1 MRFSSIILASVLAV
15 VTGAVAV
22 VDPDSQPNTCTSDA
36 DCNDGKLRGGQG
48 KCITQAAGSSG
59 LTKFCAYTTCNFG
72 YGIRPVPASGR
83 PGVTYNACVKCGE
96 DRAFDDTSQC
106 GAAVS
111 TFECT
116 STREGLQLNT
126 ACSNGD
132 SFAGTSG
139 VCVVPARVSSGFQ
152 SGRSFVNSADNIGP
166 GYCAYRSCYEGATAV
181 PNAFFRGNNGYRVC
195 IPTNNNDA

>member
-1 MRFSSIILASVLAV
+1 M
-15 VTGAVAV
+15 
-22 VDPDSQPNTCTSDA
+22 
-36 DCNDGKLRGGQG
+36 
-48 KCITQAAGSSG
+48 
-59 LTKFCAYTTCNFG
+59 
-72 YGIRPVPASGR
+72 PASSA
-83 PGVTYNACVKCGE
+83 VKASSTFILLTISANLTYAYP
-96 DRAFDDTSQC
+96 DRAFDGTSQC

-139 VCVVPARVSSGFQ
+139 VCVVPARASSGFQ

-166 GYCAYRSCYEGATAV
+166 GYCGKSMLLAIVRHRLTALIHLSL
-181 PNAFFRGNNGYRVC
+181 P
-195 IPTNNNDA
+195 IML